1 MMVTMSS
8 LVTEVLAFLR
18 CSLLSRLY
26 AYVGHVVSTFVLDA
40 LRWAAAA
47 VHSRPKPH
55 KCQDKKKG
63 NTVVL
68 GPARAGTDNGGL
80 SYLILMTIET
90 YSYVEVF
97 F

>member
-18 CSLLSRLY
+18 CSLLSRLH

-47 VHSRPKPH
+47 VLDVP
-55 KCQDKKKG
+55 
-63 NTVVL
+63 
-68 GPARAGTDNGGL
+68 
-80 SYLILMTIET
+80 
-90 YSYVEVF
+90 
-97 F
+97 